1 MTETP
6 PVVPI
11 SEQSHVADYKHVL
24 QRIIDIRPS
33 GLRQRLAQ
41 ALGKNPSFVSQIV
54 NPIYSTPIPTAH
66 LEKILEVC
74 HASPA
79 ERAEFMAAYSRAHP
93 DRRPQIRAAN
103 SVRQI
108 TIEAPDLGSAKRN
121 RAVDE
126 AIQAFA
132 RNLAR
137 FANTLK

>member
-1 MTETP
+1 MSAP
-6 PVVPI
+6 LSSKADPNL
-11 SEQSHVADYKHVL
+11 VADYKRIL

-54 NPIYSTPIPTAH
+54 NASYSTPIPAAH
-66 LEKILEVC
+66 IDKILEVC

-79 ERAEFMAAYSRAHP
+79 ERAEFLASYARAHP
-93 DRRPQIRAAN
+93 DRRPQIRAAQT
-103 SVRQI
+103 VRQV

-132 RNLAR
+132 KHLAR
-137 FANTLK
+137 FANSIK

>member
-1 MTETP
+1 MNA
-6 PVVPI
+6 
-11 SEQSHVADYKHVL
+11 SQSNKADSGAVAEYKQIL

-54 NPIYSTPIPTAH
+54 NPSYSTPIPAAH

-74 HASPA
+74 HASPI
-79 ERAEFMAAYSRAHP
+79 ERAEFLASYARAHP
-93 DRRPQIRAAN
+93 DRRPHIRAIHN
-103 SVRQI
+103 VRQV
-108 TIEAPDLGSAKRN
+108 TVEAPDLGSPKRN

-132 RNLAR
+132 RHLTR
-137 FANTLK
+137 FANSIK